1 MTTACYTLIFAD
13 GKRCTAID
21 PDREEY
27 EQAAAGFRSQFKPG
41 YLVEVILN
49 EQYVAEVD
57 RGKSGEV

>member
-21 PDREEY
+21 PEREEY

-41 YLVEVILN
+41 YLVEVIRN
-49 EQYVAEVD
+49 EQALEVD
-57 RGKSGEV
+57 RGKS